1 MEIRVTKKQNIVV
14 DGVKYKAKPV
24 PPGTCRGC
32 AFYGPEGRE
41 TCRRVGDK
49 DVCDFHSRTDYQSVV
64 WVKKEPKW
72 IPVNGA
78 KPADLPDDAL
88 VLWKAT
94 NGCTSPK
101 NRGAPAGS
109 LNWGQM
115 MGHRVTHYRLAKAP

>member
-32 AFYGPEGRE
+32 AFYGPERRE
-41 TCRRVGDK
+41 TCPKVGEEK
-49 DVCDFHSRTDYQSVV
+49 VCTSITRTDDQSVV

-78 KPADLPDDAL
+78 KPADLPDATQIE
-88 VLWKAT
+88 WKNKLGT
-94 NGCTSPK
+94 
-101 NRGAPAGS
+101 RGGPISAGG
-109 LNWGQM
+109 LAWAKGLRNE
-115 MGHRVTHYRLAKAP
+115 VTHYRLAKAP